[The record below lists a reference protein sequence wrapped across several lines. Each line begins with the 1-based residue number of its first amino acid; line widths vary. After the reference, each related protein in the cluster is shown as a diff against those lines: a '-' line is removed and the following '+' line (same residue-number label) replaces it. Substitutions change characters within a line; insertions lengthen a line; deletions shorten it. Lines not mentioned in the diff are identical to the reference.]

1 MVNEPLFLVH
11 AEQSGTQMYQNPK
24 HGNLAMHRAMAQVGE
39 CIPQYRPPRALQEP
53 TVDMRGLENLVKE
66 DETSIQD
73 ALAALGHA

>member
-1 MVNEPLFLVH
+1 
-11 AEQSGTQMYQNPK
+11 
-24 HGNLAMHRAMAQVGE
+24 MAQVGE